1 VRWSKNRETT
11 QDEDIIYC
19 LLGVLD
25 VSMPT
30 SYGEGRENASRR
42 LQAEVEAANSA
53 PSIIPFSQNNCF
65 VGRELQLAELE
76 TKLFSDNLSTM
87 LAIVGPHGAGKL
99 QLALEVAHRTRQR
112 NRNSSVFWVDASNKD
127 SLHQS
132 YASIAQ
138 KLSIPGWDNEKAD
151 VKLLV
156 KRSLADNSARRCL
169 LIFDNTEDILLESNG
184 SSIAQATNL
193 LDYLPQSELCS
204 IIFTTT
210 SSNTA
215 RALASQ
221 NVVELRELAPDLALR
236 MLDNYLSTP
245 ISQSEQQEAKLLLQ

>member
-1 VRWSKNRETT
+1 
-11 QDEDIIYC
+11 
-19 LLGVLD
+19 
-25 VSMPT
+25 
-30 SYGEGRENASRR
+30 
-42 LQAEVEAANSA
+42 
-53 PSIIPFSQNNCF
+53 
-65 VGRELQLAELE
+65 
-76 TKLFSDNLSTM
+76 
-87 LAIVGPHGAGKL
+87 
-99 QLALEVAHRTRQR
+99 
-112 NRNSSVFWVDASNKD
+112 
-127 SLHQS
+127 
-132 YASIAQ
+132 
-138 KLSIPGWDNEKAD
+138 
-151 VKLLV
+151 
-156 KRSLADNSARRCL
+156 L